1 MYQYYQRDFPALYEE
16 AEHLADANPDSDQVV
31 VVQTSKGNHYHYVNR
46 IKNGDMTEEGA
57 VEDVFLD
64 MLRERD
70 DCALDL
76 MVCLWTETRE
86 VDQPCMRMKK
96 KLMALYPANGDM
108 LLLLMGEP
116 GLICR
121 DLKRLF

>member
-1 MYQYYQRDFPALYEE
+1 MDNEGHIDFSELGEDAKR
-16 AEHLADANPDSDQVV
+16 LADATPDSDQAIA
-31 VVQTSKGNHYHYVNR
+31 VQTSKGNHYGFAYKVLH
-46 IKNGDMTEEGA
+46 GDEA
-57 VEDVFLD
+57 SEDVFLN

-76 MVCLWTETRE
+76 LVCLWTETRE

-96 KLMALYPANGDM
+96 KLLALHLANGDM
-108 LLLLMGEP
+108 LLLLKGEP

>member
-1 MYQYYQRDFPALYEE
+1 MDNEGHIDFSDLGEDAKR
-16 AEHLADANPDSDQVV
+16 LADANPDSDQAIA
-31 VVQTSKGNHYHYVNR
+31 VQTSKGNHYGFAYKVLH
-46 IKNGDMTEEGA
+46 GDEA
-57 VEDVFLD
+57 SEDVFLN

-76 MVCLWTETRE
+76 LFCLWTETRE

-96 KLMALYPANGDM
+96 KLMALNPANGDM
-108 LLLLMGEP
+108 RLLLMGDP